1 MTTSILAFAL
11 AQALDVQTSCL
22 AIHHRNAYEM
32 NRLLPKSCMGIA
44 AAKSGVAIGGSI
56 AFWQLGKEKPRL
68 AKWLAITAT
77 AATGVAIAYNFRTL
91 RGDDPSGR

>member
-1 MTTSILAFAL
+1 MSTSILAFAL

-32 NRLLPKSCMGIA
+32 NRLLPRSCTGIA
-44 AAKSGVAIGGSI
+44 IVKGGVAVGGSL

-77 AATGVAIAYNFRTL
+77 AATGVAVAYNFRTL
-91 RGDDPSGR
+91 RQDDPSGR